1 MLTTDANH
9 SDADQ
14 YLARTVQIQTAD
26 AAKGPWQ
33 TVGTYTLDKSPIQRI
48 SFATPLELPAG
59 KLLRLNFTG
68 GFGRGLKHFMA
79 LSEIN
84 FYGKSTE
91 ALRKLIE
98 NHFAHAGQ
106 FNYYAVAD
114 VETHL
119 GAVRDKLATATG
131 AELEAALLNLAQNA
145 RVIKYGPVTRLAD
158 LNAERAYVITNQS
171 GYGTLTAEAQTDYP
185 TLRGAAP
192 IDGKQAL
199 ELYKTAPDLSQANAS
214 WIIVGVDHGRTN
226 QYLVFNAGTHR
237 FLNPATQGANSAST
251 LSDTPVFVNIR
262 MQNGQFVFSAVNPT
276 SRVVA
281 YADLCADPTR
291 VDGAALTQR
300 AHAAD
305 PGNFWTISDN
315 YSVTPDKALI
325 KALREAARTGKFKDP
340 TALTSTT
347 LRNEPSEER
356 LYDLQ
361 GRRVQQPEP
370 GTLVISRHGK
380 TVVR

>member
-1 MLTTDANH
+1 M
-9 SDADQ
+9 
-14 YLARTVQIQTAD
+14 QTAG
-26 AAKGPWQ
+26 KTSGPWT
-33 TVGTYTLDKSPIQRI
+33 TVGTYTLPKTTTQTITLDR
-48 SFATPLELPAG
+48 PLTLPAG
-59 KLLRLNFTG
+59 QFLRLNFTKGFSNG
-68 GFGRGLKHFMA
+68 GRHFMA
-79 LSEIN
+79 LSEVN
-84 FYGKSTE
+84 FQVKDLT
-91 ALRKLIE
+91 ALQQLVE

-106 FNYYAVAD
+106 FNYYSAAD
-114 VETHL
+114 VEKYL
-119 GAVRDKLATATG
+119 GEVHDKLSTATG
-131 AELEAALLNLAQNA
+131 AELEVALLNLAQNA

-199 ELYKTAPDLSQANAS
+199 ELYKTTPDLSQANAS

-226 QYLVFNAGTHR
+226 QYLVFNAGTHQ

-262 MQNGQFVFSAVNPT
+262 MQDGQFVFSAVNPT
-276 SRVVA
+276 SRAVA

-315 YSVTPDKALI
+315 FSVTPDKALI

-361 GRRVQQPEP
+361 GRRVQQPEA

>member
-1 MLTTDANH
+1 M
-9 SDADQ
+9 
-14 YLARTVQIQTAD
+14 
-26 AAKGPWQ
+26 
-33 TVGTYTLDKSPIQRI
+33 
-48 SFATPLELPAG
+48 
-59 KLLRLNFTG
+59 
-68 GFGRGLKHFMA
+68 
-79 LSEIN
+79 
-84 FYGKSTE
+84 
-91 ALRKLIE
+91 
-98 NHFAHAGQ
+98 
-106 FNYYAVAD
+106 
-114 VETHL
+114 
-119 GAVRDKLATATG
+119 
-131 AELEAALLNLAQNA
+131 ALLNLAQNA

-199 ELYKTAPDLSQANAS
+199 ELYKTTPDLSQANAS

-226 QYLVFNAGTHR
+226 QYLVFNAGTHQ

-262 MQNGQFVFSAVNPT
+262 MENGQFVFSAVNPT
-276 SRVVA
+276 SRAVA

-291 VDGAALTQR
+291 MDGAALTQR

-315 YSVTPDKALI
+315 YSVTPDKALVQ
-325 KALREAARTGKFKDP
+325 ALREAARTGKFKDP

-347 LRNEPSEER
+347 LRNEGSEER